1 MSTFY
6 EHPRR
11 GWALIS
17 WVLYVTASACA
28 YASAA
33 GFLGVLLGNLI
44 AGEVVGREFTQAD
57 DLWRMEIGVSALAFS
72 AFLAIAV
79 TLLSLSRLAYVIQ
92 LARTSQRE
100 GWAERVPSPAAQKIM
115 ALASPF
121 VGFYILSG
129 YLLLFGIGAALIFSF
144 SLPETARHNPE
155 SARDGQAVLTLI
167 IAIIVLTVLLI
178 IAAALM
184 WTPQW
189 RHAVALSSYVWT
201 SEHVRSAQK
210 QARNRLPAGAVTS
223 SETFSRLRRAVGIAL
238 GVSGLLFMVAI
249 FMRQPGRLADT
260 RYFDPPGEILIATL
274 VGVFG
279 VVTPL
284 CLVVLILLGLHGLAR
299 RLGTL
304 ERLREIA
311 EGKLIA
317 AGPSGGYNKVT
328 RKAAALRYEDVL
340 STPWPA
346 QIFGTTFVGLGWGN
360 APLVYVTEQAFPG
373 TWPSWLLVAQ
383 LAVGAAGLI
392 LIALSDA
399 AGARYRN
406 VLRAAWG

>member
-1 MSTFY
+1 MFY

-17 WVLYVTASACA
+17 WVLYVAASACA
-28 YASAA
+28 YASAT

-44 AGEVVGREFTQAD
+44 VGEVFGREFTQLD

-72 AFLAIAV
+72 AFLALAV
-79 TLLSLSRLAYVIQ
+79 TLLSLSRLAYILQ
-92 LARTSQRE
+92 LARMSQRE
-100 GWAERVPSPAAQKIM
+100 GWAERVPSPAAQKTM

-121 VGFYILSG
+121 VGFYILSA

-167 IAIIVLTVLLI
+167 IAILALTVLLI
-178 IAAALM
+178 LAASLL
-184 WTPQW
+184 WSPQW
-189 RHAVALSSYVWT
+189 THAVALARSVWT
-201 SEHVRSAQK
+201 PERVHSAQK
-210 QARNRLPAGAVTS
+210 QARNRLPTGALTTS
-223 SETFSRLRRAVGIAL
+223 DTFRRLRRAVGIAL

-260 RYFDPPGEILIATL
+260 RYFDPPGETLIATL

-299 RLGTL
+299 RFGTL
-304 ERLREIA
+304 ERLRAIA
-311 EGKLIA
+311 EGRLIA
-317 AGPSGGYNKVT
+317 ARSSGGYNKVN
-328 RKAAALRYEDVL
+328 RKAAARRYEDVL
-340 STPWPA
+340 STPWPT
-346 QIFGTTFVGLGWGN
+346 QIFGATFVGLGWGN

-392 LIALSDA
+392 LLAVSDG